1 MAFVHNKKKVETIIK
16 ENSQA
21 FIDESNLNMLYDP
34 KFEIVVAKSLSSK
47 SKSLRHWDS
56 NGNTQHHMHHK
67 MLENKI
73 FFQGSPSFEPEEAGE

>member
-47 SKSLRHWDS
+47 SKSLGH
-56 NGNTQHHMHHK
+56 
-67 MLENKI
+67 
-73 FFQGSPSFEPEEAGE
+73 